1 MPDEQIDELR
11 QMVVSNARSI
21 QAQGDSIENLLQTVV
36 LLSKTRGRLDDK
48 MMALDLDIRS
58 LLQDILS
65 EVKKNNGHSNT

>member
-1 MPDEQIDELR
+1 MSDEQMDELR

-65 EVKKNNGHSNT
+65 EVKKNDGHSNT